1 MPKSIE
7 RLTILVL
14 CLAASSAFAQK
25 VYKCGNTYSQQPCGA
40 NTQEIEIKAPPPDPN
55 SIEGVM
61 EGLKRL
67 EERLDATSKSLDA
80 ASKKAEAERKKNE
93 EIMKKREAARAL
105 QEQEL
110 TKQAKEEEENLKAE
124 LETLRG
130 RPMPSAATI
139 KNNFDRCKSFIKRRL
154 KDPMSAVFDQQY
166 RHQEPMIITKPN
178 SDRKV
183 LAHPY
188 RISVN
193 AKNSFGG
200 YVGFKSY
207 SCFFDVN
214 EDDFLFILD

>member
-1 MPKSIE
+1 MTLNNKT
-7 RLTILVL
+7 LAILVIS
-14 CLAASSAFAQK
+14 LASSSAFAQK

-55 SIEGVM
+55 TIEGM
-61 EGLKRL
+61 LEGYKRL
-67 EERLDATSKSLDA
+67 EEKLDA

-93 EIMKKREAARAL
+93 EITKKREAARAL
-105 QEQEL
+105 QEQERA
-110 TKQAKEEEENLKAE
+110 KQAKEEEDNLKAE

-139 KNNFDRCKSFIKRRL
+139 RNNFDRCKSFIKRRL
-154 KDPMSAVFDQQY
+154 KDPISAVFDQQY

-178 SDRKV
+178 SDKKV